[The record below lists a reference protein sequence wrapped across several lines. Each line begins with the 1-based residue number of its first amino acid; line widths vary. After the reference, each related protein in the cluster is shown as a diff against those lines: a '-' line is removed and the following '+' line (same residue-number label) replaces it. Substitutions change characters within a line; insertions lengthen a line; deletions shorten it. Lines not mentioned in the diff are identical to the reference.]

1 MGVWSRFNSGP
12 LYGCCRP
19 AIFLCLL
26 MAGCP
31 RPSSDPNGA
40 AADSPL
46 AGVKLRVLV
55 VDDPA
60 IAAAAG
66 QLRGEW
72 EAQTGSDVQIEQ
84 ITAEEFIDGGRPVA
98 DAVICRCDRLGPL
111 AERNLAAEL
120 PDSAM
125 RHDDADWAEIFELP
139 KLREAS
145 WGRSVRA
152 VSFGSPLMVCY
163 YRADLLEDLRRRPP
177 RTWSEYQQL
186 AETLADGSVR
196 REAADENTPWSGTV
210 EPLGPGWAAVVLL
223 ARAAPYA
230 KHRNNYSTL
239 FDIRTMASLVSGE
252 PFVRALEELSAA
264 AKLGPADQLQLDPDA
279 AREAFWRGEC
289 GMALSWPTAAAGA
302 GSPLSIDVDGEIDVN
317 GEIAVGFC
325 ELPGSRDVYD
335 VATRSWQR
343 RTEDEDWHVP
353 LLCVAGRLGVVSVE
367 SDHPAAAL
375 QLLSWLSG
383 RHFSRQVCAA
393 SRATTLFRRSH
404 LDDPRHWVEKPVSA
418 AAAAEYGELTARSLM
433 HQQWVFALR
442 IPGRPDY
449 MAALDTAVNAV
460 VKGEKSPAEA
470 LQQAAAQWDQITERL
485 GVEQQK
491 AAYLHS
497 LALE

>member
-1 MGVWSRFNSGP
+1 MDLWSRFNSGP
-12 LYGCCRP
+12 LSGCCRP
-19 AIFLCLL
+19 TIFLCLL

-31 RPSSDPNGA
+31 RPSSDPNA
-40 AADSPL
+40 TAPDSPL
-46 AGVKLRVLV
+46 SGMKLRILV

-60 IAAAAG
+60 IATAAG

-72 EAQTGSDVQIEQ
+72 EAQTGSEFQIEQ
-84 ITAEEFIDGGRPVA
+84 LTTEEFIDGGRPAA
-98 DAVICRCDRLGPL
+98 DAVICPSNWLGPL

-125 RHDDADWAEIFELP
+125 RHDDPDWAEVFELP

-145 WGRSVRA
+145 WGGSVRA

-163 YRADLLEDLRRRPP
+163 YRADLLEELQRRPP
-177 RTWSEYQQL
+177 RTWTEYQQL
-186 AETLADGSVR
+186 AETLADRDVR
-196 REAADENTPWSGTV
+196 GEAADENTPWSGTV

-239 FDIRTMASLVSGE
+239 FDIRTMVALVSGE

-264 AKLGPADQLQLDPDA
+264 AKLGPADQLQLDPDTVRA
-279 AREAFWRGEC
+279 AFWRGEC

-302 GSPLSIDVDGEIDVN
+302 GSSLPIDIGGNIE
-317 GEIAVGFC
+317 VGFC

-335 VATRSWQR
+335 VATQSWQR

-353 LLCVAGRLGVVSVE
+353 LLCVAGRLGVVSAE
-367 SDHPAAAL
+367 ADHPAAAL

-393 SRATTLFRRSH
+393 SRATTLLRRSH
-404 LDDPRHWVEKPVSA
+404 LDDPRRWVEKPVSTA
-418 AAAAEYGELTARSLM
+418 AAAGYGELTARSLM
-433 HQQWVFALR
+433 RQQWVFALR
-442 IPGRPDY
+442 IPGRSEY

-460 VKGEKSPAEA
+460 VKGGESPAEA

-485 GVEQQK
+485 GVERQK